1 MGAGLRDIAP
11 REVYSVPIVK
21 EWDGDTDAY
30 PIVPLVA
37 GKKIVCINFFFTNN
51 STNSMT
57 FKRGTTAITGAM
69 ITSANGWVK
78 GNYNPD
84 GHFSTN
90 AGEALNIVPGGSAA
104 IIGGWLNY
112 YLE

>member
-11 REVYSVPIVK
+11 REVYSVPITK
-21 EWDGDTDAY
+21 AWSGDTDAY
-30 PIVPLVA
+30 AVVPLVA
-37 GKKIVCINFFFTNN
+37 GKKIVVINFFFTNN

-57 FKRGTTAITGAM
+57 FKRATTAITGAM
-69 ITSANGWVK
+69 ITTANGWIK

-90 AGEALNIVPGGSAA
+90 AGEALNIVPSGNAT
-104 IIGGWLNY
+104 IGGWLNY